1 MVHLVD
7 KFQEISRKL
16 VEKIGKKDVLN
27 TDPAADIDA
36 RVVEVKISLSPQDS
50 QRVSGL
56 TNAKVMVEINTD
68 QFSRKK

>member
-1 MVHLVD
+1 
-7 KFQEISRKL
+7 
-16 VEKIGKKDVLN
+16 VLN

-36 RVVEVKISLSPQDS
+36 RVVEVKISLSSQDS